1 MEVFK
6 KAMAFPMYATAAW
19 LLWVFSQQTGPLGL
33 ARLLSGAVMVGL
45 AAWLYGRAQE
55 ARFIGKRGY
64 AGFAATAVLIILAL
78 AAAAG
83 PALDA
88 PPSAQAATPAAA
100 AGDGLVSEPFSPDR
114 LAALRA
120 QGRPVFVNFTAA
132 WCVTCQ
138 VNDKLA
144 LSSPKV
150 ADAFRNAGM
159 AYLKGDWTNRD
170 AVIAKV
176 LAEHG
181 RAGVPLYLVYGSG
194 GRDAVVLPQILT
206 EGVVLNAVRAAQ
218 R

>member
-1 MEVFK
+1 
-6 KAMAFPMYATAAW
+6 MYGTAAW
-19 LLWVFSQQTGPLGL
+19 LLWVFTLQAGDNAL
-33 ARLLSGAVMVGL
+33 A
-45 AAWLYGRAQE
+45 
-55 ARFIGKRGY
+55 
-64 AGFAATAVLIILAL
+64 LIL
-78 AAAAG
+78 AAAVLVGLFAWLIG
-83 PALDA
+83 TT
-88 PPSAQAATPAAA
+88 QAAGKPLVPGVAAVLALVLAVACLA
-100 AGDGLVSEPFSPDR
+100 AGARQTAPATAQTADAAPAGRSEAPSQPFSPAK
-114 LAALRA
+114 LADLRA
-120 QGRPVFVNFTAA
+120 QGKPVFVNFTAA